1 MAGLKLTL
9 GYLAEGFPLWPGKVT
24 LKADQLA
31 AHMHVLGVSGTG
43 KSKFLE
49 SIWMQLFLQKAGVTF
64 IDPHGDSA
72 DYLMDYLTHRG
83 YFKKPGAFERLL
95 YIKFSEED
103 WFLPLNILR
112 QKALPHTIAGNF
124 REALHRAWPALSGGA
139 APMFDTL
146 VQDGVKVLISN
157 ELPVTCLYRLLTDKA
172 YREQLLEQEDDI
184 EVVTFFRNQFDR
196 MSQRDQVDAA
206 GAALRRAHLLTFNP
220 ALRYSLGQQ
229 ENRLDLSS
237 ILDNGVS
244 VLINLGGV
252 QDQEAR
258 RLLGCL
264 LTIGYEQAALS
275 REASTQARTQHHLI
289 IDEMGEFVANSEQ
302 GLSRMLSQTRKYN
315 LFTILAHQ
323 TWSQTTARL
332 RGALQNAQ
340 LEVAFG
346 IGREDA
352 EGMSRA
358 IGRIDVEALKSDAK
372 TEYTQPIF
380 KEVSMQW
387 EEQIQQLIDLPKQH
401 AIVRART
408 KPAVHIKTL
417 SWPKFQVDRE
427 EVEEVKEKYR
437 ELLMRPMADIK
448 LVHQEQTE
456 QTRTS
461 RSAKVG
467 P

>member
-1 MAGLKLTL
+1 M
-9 GYLAEGFPLWPGKVT
+9 
-24 LKADQLA
+24 
-31 AHMHVLGVSGTG
+31 
-43 KSKFLE
+43 
-49 SIWMQLFLQKAGVTF
+49 
-64 IDPHGDSA
+64 
-72 DYLMDYLTHRG
+72 
-83 YFKKPGAFERLL
+83 
-95 YIKFSEED
+95 
-103 WFLPLNILR
+103 
-112 QKALPHTIAGNF
+112 
-124 REALHRAWPALSGGA
+124 
-139 APMFDTL
+139 
-146 VQDGVKVLISN
+146 
-157 ELPVTCLYRLLTDKA
+157 
-172 YREQLLEQEDDI
+172 
-184 EVVTFFRNQFDR
+184 
-196 MSQRDQVDAA
+196 
-206 GAALRRAHLLTFNP
+206 LTFNP

-229 ENRLDLSS
+229 ENRLDLAR
-237 ILDNGVS
+237 ILDEGIS

-275 REASTQARTQHHLI
+275 REATGRLRTQHHLI

-380 KEVSMQW
+380 KEVNMQW

-427 EVEEVKEKYR
+427 EVEEVKAKYR

-448 LVHQEQTE
+448 LVHLEQTE

-461 RSAKVG
+461 RSVKLE